1 VHAVVVNTKYEESAL
16 DPEATI
22 LRERVT
28 PALQQLPG
36 FVGGYWL
43 APVDLVSHAVVVFES
58 EEAARKA
65 AEDMGVKPGGSLS
78 PGKAF
83 QSVDFV
89 EVAGNA

>member
-1 VHAVVVNTKYEESAL
+1 
-16 DPEATI
+16 
-22 LRERVT
+22 
-28 PALQQLPG
+28 
-36 FVGGYWL
+36 
-43 APVDLVSHAVVVFES
+43 VVVFES

>member
-1 VHAVVVNTKYEESAL
+1 MKNLRWIPKRRFFASGSFQPFNNSRSLSA
-16 DPEATI
+16 
-22 LRERVT
+22 
-28 PALQQLPG
+28 
-36 FVGGYWL
+36 YWL

-78 PGKAF
+78 PGTAF

-89 EVAGNA
+89 EGAGQA